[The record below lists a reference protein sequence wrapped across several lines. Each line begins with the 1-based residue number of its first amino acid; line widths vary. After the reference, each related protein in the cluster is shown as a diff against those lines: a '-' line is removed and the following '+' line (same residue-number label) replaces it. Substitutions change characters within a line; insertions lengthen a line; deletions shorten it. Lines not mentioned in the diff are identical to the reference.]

1 MGKVTMR
8 LTQLRQADLN
18 LLVYFI
24 ALVEEKTI
32 SRAAKRLRLSQPA
45 VSRSL
50 QRLRELFRD
59 DLLVRRARKYELTPR
74 GQALLQEL
82 TVILPQLERLISG
95 KEFDPSTEQAA
106 FRLAASDSLAQ
117 LYGSALAIRHAERHN
132 LDFLFQAYTDDRF
145 SDLEANR
152 FDLLLDA
159 EFRALPA
166 TLKSEVL
173 FEEELVCAVDKE
185 SPYREKLSL
194 AQYVAADHVCISVLE
209 NQQAVPDLALTKVGA
224 ARRCAFTLPYF
235 SVGLNMVAGTSL
247 IATLPRK
254 LAERLVN
261 PVQTRL
267 VSAPDELGSFRYLM
281 IWHSRQDGDVR
292 HLWLR
297 QSIRDATTQTIA
309 PNLNAVG
316 CS

>member
-1 MGKVTMR
+1 MR
-8 LTQLRQADLN
+8 LMQLRQADLN

-50 QRLRELFRD
+50 QRLRDLFHD
-59 DLLVRRARKYELTPR
+59 DLLVRRARQYEPTPR

-82 TVILPQLERLISG
+82 SVILPQLERLIAG
-95 KEFDPSTEQAA
+95 KDFDPSTEQAT

-117 LYGSALAIRHAERHN
+117 LYGPALAARHAERPT
-132 LDFLFQAYTDDRF
+132 LEFLFQAYTDDRF

-173 FEEELVCAVDKE
+173 FEEELVCAVAKE
-185 SPYREKLSL
+185 SVYRKKLSL
-194 AQYVAADHVCISVLE
+194 AQYLAAKHVCISVLE
-209 NQQAVPDLALTKVGA
+209 NQQAVPDLALTKIGA
-224 ARRCAFTLPYF
+224 ARQCAFTLPYF
-235 SVGLNMVAGTSL
+235 SVGLRMVAGTSL

-254 LAERLVN
+254 LAESLLDST
-261 PVQTRL
+261 QTRL
-267 VSAPDELGSFRYLM
+267 VLPPDELAGFRYLM
-281 IWHSRQDGDVR
+281 IWHARQDLDVR
-292 HLWLR
+292 HLWFR
-297 QSIRDATTQTIA
+297 QTMREATNWIR
-309 PNLNAVG
+309 
-316 CS
+316 

>member
-1 MGKVTMR
+1 MR

-32 SRAAKRLRLSQPA
+32 SRAANRLRLSQPA

-50 QRLRELFRD
+50 QRLRELFHD
-59 DLLVRRARKYELTPR
+59 DLLVRRTRQYEPTPR

-95 KEFDPSTEQAA
+95 KEFDPSTEQAT

-117 LYGSALAIRHAERHN
+117 LYGPALAKRHAKRHN

-173 FEEELVCAVDKE
+173 FEEELVCAVAKE
-185 SPYREKLSL
+185 SPLRKKLSL
-194 AQYVAADHVCISVLE
+194 AQYLAAEHVCISVLE
-209 NQQAVPDLALTKVGA
+209 NQQAVPDLALTKLGA

-254 LAERLVN
+254 LAENLLN
-261 PVQTRL
+261 PTQTRL
-267 VSAPDELGSFRYLM
+267 VAAPDELASFRYLM
-281 IWHSRQDGDVR
+281 IWHFRQDVDVR

-297 QSIRDATTQTIA
+297 QAIREATTWTVKTDRYHMA
-309 PNLNAVG
+309 
-316 CS
+316 

>member
-1 MGKVTMR
+1 MR

-32 SRAAKRLRLSQPA
+32 SGAAKRLRLSQPA

-50 QRLRELFRD
+50 QRLRELFKD
-59 DLLVRRARKYELTPR
+59 DLVVRRTRQYEPTPR
-74 GQALLQEL
+74 GQALWQEL
-82 TVILPQLERLISG
+82 TVILPQVERLISG

-106 FRLAASDSLAQ
+106 FRLAASDSLAH
-117 LYGSALAIRHAERHN
+117 LYGPELAKRYGERRN
-132 LDFLFQAYTDDRF
+132 LDFSFQAFTDNRF

-173 FEEELVCAVDKE
+173 FEEELVCAVDKD
-185 SPYREKLSL
+185 SPYRKTLLL
-194 AQYVAADHVCISVLE
+194 AQYVAANHVCISVLE
-209 NQQAVPDLALTKVGA
+209 NQQTVPDIALTKIGA
-224 ARRCAFTLPYF
+224 ARRCAFTIPYF

-261 PVQTRL
+261 PLQTRL
-267 VSAPDELGSFRYLM
+267 VSAPAELTNFRYLM
-281 IWHSRQDGDVR
+281 IWHSRQDLDVR

-297 QSIRDATTQTIA
+297 QAVRGATKKWR
-309 PNLNAVG
+309 
-316 CS
+316 

>member
-1 MGKVTMR
+1 MR

-50 QRLRELFRD
+50 QRLRELFHD
-59 DLLVRRARKYELTPR
+59 DLLVRRIRQYEPTPR

-95 KEFDPSTEQAA
+95 KEFDPSTEQAT

-117 LYGSALAIRHAERHN
+117 LYGPALAKRHGERPN
-132 LDFLFQAYTDDRF
+132 LDFSFQLYTDDRF

-173 FEEELVCAVDKE
+173 FEEDLVCAVGKG
-185 SPYREKLSL
+185 SPYGRKLSL
-194 AQYVAADHVCISVLE
+194 PQYLAADHVCISVLE
-209 NQQAVPDLALTKVGA
+209 NQQAVPDIALNKVGA
-224 ARRCAFTLPYF
+224 ARRCVFTLPYF

-254 LAERLVN
+254 LAESLVN
-261 PVQTRL
+261 PMHTRL
-267 VSAPDELGSFRYLM
+267 VPAPAELGRFRYLM
-281 IWHSRQDGDVR
+281 IWHSRQDLDVR
-292 HLWLR
+292 HLWFR
-297 QSIRDATTQTIA
+297 QAMRDATTWK
-309 PNLNAVG
+309 
-316 CS
+316 

>member
-1 MGKVTMR
+1 MR

-18 LLVYFI
+18 LLVYFV

-50 QRLRELFRD
+50 QRLRDLFHD
-59 DLLVRRARKYELTPR
+59 DLLVRRARQYEPTPTPR

-82 TVILPQLERLISG
+82 AILLPQLERLISG
-95 KEFDPSTEQAA
+95 KEFDPSTEQAT
-106 FRLAASDSLAQ
+106 FRLAASDSLVQ
-117 LYGSALAIRHAERHN
+117 LYGPALAKRHAERHN
-132 LDFLFQAYTDDRF
+132 LDYLFQGFTDDRL

-173 FEEELVCAVDKE
+173 FEEELVCAVARE
-185 SPYREKLSL
+185 SPYKKKLSL
-194 AQYVAADHVCISVLE
+194 TQYLAADHVCISVLK
-209 NQQAVPDLALTKVGA
+209 NQQAVPDLALTKIGA

-235 SVGLNMVAGTSL
+235 SVGLHMVAGTSL
-247 IATLPRK
+247 IATLPRR
-254 LAERLVN
+254 LAEGLVN

-267 VSAPDELGSFRYLM
+267 VSAPDELAGFRYLM
-281 IWHSRQDGDVR
+281 IWHSRQDPDVR

-297 QSIRDATTQTIA
+297 QAIREATTWK
-309 PNLNAVG
+309 
-316 CS
+316 

>member
-1 MGKVTMR
+1 MCEVTMR

-18 LLVYFI
+18 LLMYFI
-24 ALVEEKTI
+24 ALVEEKTV

-45 VSRSL
+45 VSRSV
-50 QRLRELFRD
+50 QRLRELFQD
-59 DLLVRRARKYELTPR
+59 DLLVRRARQYELTPR

-95 KEFDPSTEQAA
+95 KEFDPSTEQAI

-117 LYGSALAIRHAERHN
+117 LYGSALAKRHTERRN
-132 LDFLFQAYTDDRF
+132 LEFLFQSYTDDRF

-159 EFRALPA
+159 EFRALPP

-173 FEEELVCAVDKE
+173 FEEELVCAVAKE
-185 SPYREKLSL
+185 SKYKEKLSL
-194 AQYVAADHVCISVLE
+194 AQYLAAEHICISVLE
-209 NQQAVPDLALTKVGA
+209 NQQTVPDIALSKVGA

-235 SVGLNMVAGTSL
+235 SVGLHMVAGTTL

-254 LAERLVN
+254 MAESLVN
-261 PVQTRL
+261 PSQTRL
-267 VSAPDELGSFRYLM
+267 VSPPNELAGFRYLM
-281 IWHSRQDGDVR
+281 IWHSRQNLDVR

-297 QSIRDATTQTIA
+297 QAMRDAT
-309 PNLNAVG
+309 NW
-316 CS
+316 

>member
-1 MGKVTMR
+1 MR

-50 QRLRELFRD
+50 QRLRQMFHD
-59 DLLVRRARKYELTPR
+59 DLLVRRTRQYEPTPR

-95 KEFDPSTEQAA
+95 KEFDPSTEQAT

-117 LYGSALAIRHAERHN
+117 LYGAALAKRRGEHRN
-132 LDFLFQAYTDDRF
+132 LDFSFQLYTDDRL

-166 TLKSEVL
+166 TLRSEVL
-173 FEEELVCAVDKE
+173 FEEELVCAVARE
-185 SPYREKLSL
+185 SPHRNKLSL
-194 AQYVAADHVCISVLE
+194 THYLAADHVCISVLE
-209 NQQAVPDLALTKVGA
+209 NQQAVPDIALSKINA

-235 SVGLNMVAGTSL
+235 SVALNMVAGTSL

-254 LAERLVN
+254 LAESLIN
-261 PVQTRL
+261 PTRTRL
-267 VSAPDELGSFRYLM
+267 VSAPAELAGFRYLM
-281 IWHSRQDGDVR
+281 IWHARQDLDVR

-297 QSIRDATTQTIA
+297 QAMRDATK
-309 PNLNAVG
+309 
-316 CS
+316 

>member
-1 MGKVTMR
+1 MR

-50 QRLRELFRD
+50 QRLRDLFND
-59 DLLVRRARKYELTPR
+59 DLLVRRTGQYEPTPR

-82 TVILPQLERLISG
+82 TIILPQLERLISG
-95 KEFDPSTEQAA
+95 KEFDPSTEQAT

-117 LYGSALAIRHAERHN
+117 LYGPSLAKRHAERQN

-166 TLKSEVL
+166 TLRSEVL
-173 FEEELVCAVDKE
+173 FEEELVCAVDKK
-185 SPYREKLSL
+185 SPYRKKLSL
-194 AQYVAADHVCISVLE
+194 AQYVAAVHVCISVLE
-209 NQQAVPDLALTKVGA
+209 NQQAVPDLALNKVGA
-224 ARRCAFTLPYF
+224 LRRCAFTLPYF

-261 PVQTRL
+261 PTQTRL

-281 IWHSRQDGDVR
+281 IWHSRQDVDVR

-297 QSIRDATTQTIA
+297 QAMREATMWK
-309 PNLNAVG
+309 
-316 CS
+316 

>member
-1 MGKVTMR
+1 MR

-18 LLVYFI
+18 LLIYFI

-50 QRLRELFRD
+50 QRLQSLFND
-59 DLLVRRARKYELTPR
+59 DLLVRRTRLYEPTPR

-95 KEFDPSTEQAA
+95 KEFDPSQEQAT

-117 LYGSALAIRHAERHN
+117 LYGHALARRHAECHN

-166 TLKSEVL
+166 SLKSEVL
-173 FEEELVCAVDKE
+173 FEEELICAVAKE
-185 SPYREKLSL
+185 SPLSKKLSL
-194 AQYVAADHVCISVLE
+194 AQYLAADHVCISVLE
-209 NQQAVPDLALTKVGA
+209 NQQTIPDLALSKVGA
-224 ARRCAFTLPYF
+224 TRRCAFTLPYF
-235 SVGLNMVAGTSL
+235 SVGLHMVAGTSL

-254 LAERLVN
+254 LAETLVN
-261 PVQTRL
+261 PMQTRL
-267 VSAPDELGSFRYLM
+267 VPAPDELGRFRYLM
-281 IWHSRQDGDVR
+281 IWHTRQDLDVR

-297 QSIRDATTQTIA
+297 QAMREATEWR
-309 PNLNAVG
+309 
-316 CS
+316 